1 VLLLP
6 NAQASRG
13 TEKITT
19 AKPYTLIIKANYY
32 DNLEKI
38 VDYIAFEKKQ
48 PLNAIKVG
56 EGINKTMNKI
66 IVNPLIYAECENI
79 PTKTKIYREA
89 GYKSWLIIFKV
100 KASEITIL
108 GVLNGKQKPKT
119 FRKIT
124 L

>member
-1 VLLLP
+1 M
-6 NAQASRG
+6 G
-13 TEKITT
+13 TEKATDIKT
-19 AKPYTLIIKANYY
+19 YTLIVKDRFY
-32 DNLEKI
+32 DNLEQI
-38 VDYIAFEKKQ
+38 VDYITFEQKQ

-56 EGINKTMNKI
+56 DGINKTMSKV

-108 GVLNGKQKPKT
+108 GVLNGKQKPT
-119 FRKIT
+119 DFRKLT
-124 L
+124 R